1 MCGIVGLFL
10 KDKSLEPQLGAL
22 LSSMLVTMTDRGPD
36 SAGIAIYGNGNGDKA
51 KITIQ
56 SADPMKDFGGLEA
69 ELMKALES
77 YLSIE
82 IKSTH
87 AIVTLPKDR
96 LDEGRTA
103 IAELRP
109 DVRIMSS
116 GDTIEIYKEV
126 GLPKDVISR
135 FGVTSM
141 SGTHG
146 IGHTRMATESAVTTL
161 GAHPFST
168 GADQCLVHNGSLSN
182 HNNLRREL
190 VREGMTFGTQNDSEV
205 AAAYLT
211 AEMAKGKDLGEAL
224 TGALSDLDGFF
235 TFVVGTKSGFGVVRD
250 PIACK
255 PAVMAETDQYVAF
268 GSEYRALV
276 NLPGIENARIWEPE
290 PATVY
295 FWDHEKAA

>member
-22 LSSMLVTMTDRGPD
+22 LSDMLVTMTDRGPD
-36 SAGIAIYGNGNGDKA
+36 SAGIVIYGADQNNLVKL
-51 KITIQ
+51 TIQ
-56 SADPMKDFGGLEA
+56 SPDPETDFAGLTED
-69 ELMKALES
+69 LRKAGITNA
-77 YLSIE
+77 SILP
-82 IKSTH
+82 KSTH
-87 AIVTLPKDR
+87 AVITVSSDQLEATRSAL
-96 LDEGRTA
+96 E
-103 IAELRP
+103 ELRP
-109 DVRIMSS
+109 DVRVMGTGSVM
-116 GDTIEIYKEV
+116 EIYKEV
-126 GLPKDVISR
+126 GLPKDVLERFKISD
-135 FGVTSM
+135 M

-168 GADQCLVHNGSLSN
+168 GSDQCLVHNGSLSN

-190 VREGMTFGTQNDSEV
+190 TREGIRLETQNDSEV

-211 AEMAKGKDLGEAL
+211 GEMAKGKNLGEAL
-224 TGALSDLDGFF
+224 TSALDDLDGFF

-255 PAVMAETDQYVAF
+255 PAVMAETDAYVAF

-276 NLPGIENARIWEPE
+276 NLPGIEDAKVWEPE

-295 FWDHEKAA
+295 FWEH